1 MFSNKA
7 TSNSDRVHGSIIFP
21 VRLHHIN
28 RCLHDKVNTLQKE
41 LDNVNAHLENKI
53 YDLENLQLD
62 LRFGEIG
69 SLHVHACVCVCAC
82 VSVCVCA
89 SVCTHAYFDVAWL
102 NQLGSSEVR
111 VAACLWLLYH
121 WDRAAMSAPVSHEIA
136 RFKFVH
142 AISSS
147 CHSPAKQLQSAE
159 LMCIDEWVPQSGV
172 LVAEYPEK
180 YGCRFCDHTAVV
192 LVSEMQDA
200 KSYRMFCA
208 VCFSA
213 FLHNGWNELDVDTCC
228 GKPSGGP
235 FVVSVH
241 EELLMHHVGNA

>member
-1 MFSNKA
+1 M
-7 TSNSDRVHGSIIFP
+7 
-21 VRLHHIN
+21 
-28 RCLHDKVNTLQKE
+28 
-41 LDNVNAHLENKI
+41 
-53 YDLENLQLD
+53 
-62 LRFGEIG
+62 
-69 SLHVHACVCVCAC
+69 
-82 VSVCVCA
+82 
-89 SVCTHAYFDVAWL
+89 SVCTYAYFDVAWL

-142 AISSS
+142 AVSSS

-180 YGCRFCDHTAVV
+180 YGCRFCDHIAVV